1 MTPPHAAKT
10 YQSSE
15 IVIDN
20 SKFFAVFQ
28 EHSFLLALDIIR
40 TEVLKLH
47 LWYDDAQQLLAD
59 TDNDIVCDYELM
71 TSWHS

>member
-47 LWYDDAQQLLAD
+47 L
-59 TDNDIVCDYELM
+59 
-71 TSWHS
+71 